1 MTHRQGASISSN
13 VGEMTGSTRATVV
26 LDDAGA
32 IYQVHRYD
40 VPEKV
45 GAGYGEAV
53 AAAIGMGRARVFKTL
68 VAEVD
73 GEPVIAVI
81 PVDRRLSTKKLA
93 RAVGAKRCSL
103 VSPAIAERETGYV
116 TGGISPFG
124 QRKRHRLVLDSSA
137 RDHETIA
144 VSGGQRGLQLE
155 LSSQTLLALTD
166 GSVTD
171 G

>member
-1 MTHRQGASISSN
+1 MAGG
-13 VGEMTGSTRATVV
+13 VTRATLA

-45 GAGYGEAV
+45 GEGYGEAV
-53 AAAIGMGRARVFKTL
+53 AAAIGMGHARVFKTL

-73 GEPVIAVI
+73 DEPVIAVI
-81 PVDRRLSTKKLA
+81 PVDRRLSTKRLA
-93 RAVGAKRCSL
+93 RAVGGKHCSL
-103 VSPAIAERETGYV
+103 VPAAIAERETGYV

-124 QRKRHRLVLDSSA
+124 QRKRHRLILDSSA
-137 RDHETIA
+137 EDQETIA

-155 LSSQTLLALTD
+155 LSPQTLLHLTGGFVAVIVD
-166 GSVTD
+166 D
-171 G
+171 